1 MEGRAVKHYD
11 IVIIGAGSVGV
22 PLSYYCAKKGLKVC
36 VLDREAS
43 WGRGQNRAAIGG
55 LRATHSDAAKIRIAK
70 ESIAIVSKM
79 REETGHDVEWHSGGY
94 LFVAY
99 DEEREKS
106 FRELLAK
113 QKAAGLDIDWVSPE
127 GVSKLAPGVKTEG
140 LRGGTY
146 SPGDGYASPL
156 MTSTA
161 FHRLAMEAGVEFRF
175 RERVT
180 GIEIAGGRVA
190 RLLTNLGDYAAD
202 LFVNAAGA
210 DAAEISGLAGF
221 SVPVRPDSHEGGVTE
236 PVARFMEPML
246 VDIRPD
252 GESGNYYFYQAMTG
266 QVVFCITPKP
276 QLWGKDCDSTSTF
289 LPLVLKRMIE
299 LYPRLRNLKVRRT
312 WRGLYPMTP
321 DGFPV
326 VGYPREAGNFLQ
338 AVGMCGQGFMLGPGL
353 GKILAETFVS
363 GASIDKPAGSTEYGF
378 VFDQLS
384 LYRDFGGMEML
395 K

>member
-1 MEGRAVKHYD
+1 MKRYD
-11 IVIIGAGSVGV
+11 LVIVGAGSVGL

-36 VLDREAS
+36 VLEREAS

-55 LRATHSDAAKIRIAK
+55 IRATHSDPAKIRISR
-70 ESIAIVSKM
+70 ESIAIVSRL
-79 REETGHDVEWHSGGY
+79 REETGIDVEWRSGGY

-99 DEEREKS
+99 DGEREAA
-106 FRELLAK
+106 FRGLLK
-113 QKAAGLDIDWVSPE
+113 TQKAAGLDIDWIAPSRVE
-127 GVSKLAPGVKTEG
+127 ELAPGINPRG
-140 LRGGTY
+140 LLGGTY

-156 MTSTA
+156 LTATA

-180 GIEIAGGRVA
+180 SFELSGNRIT
-190 RLLTNLGDYAAD
+190 RLVSDAGDYAAD

-210 DAAEISGLAGF
+210 DAAELAALAGV

-252 GESGNYYFYQAMTG
+252 GESGNYYFYQAETG
-266 QVVFCITPKP
+266 QVVFCITPRP
-276 QLWGKDCDSTSTF
+276 QLWGKDCDATSAF
-289 LPLVLKRMIE
+289 LPLVLRRMIE

-321 DGFPV
+321 DGFPI
-326 VGYPREAGNFLQ
+326 VGYPREAANFLQ

-353 GKILAETFVS
+353 GRILAETFVS
-363 GASIDKPAGSTEYGF
+363 GASIDRPAGSTEYGF

-384 LYRDFGGMEML
+384 LYRDFAGMEKL